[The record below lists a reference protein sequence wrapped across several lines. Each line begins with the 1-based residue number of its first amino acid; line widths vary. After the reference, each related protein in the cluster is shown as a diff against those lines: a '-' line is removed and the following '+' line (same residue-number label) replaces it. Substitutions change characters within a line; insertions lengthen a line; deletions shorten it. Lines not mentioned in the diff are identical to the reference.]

1 MNLTTRITA
10 ASALAACALFFN
22 TKAAADIDAPSG
34 VYVLENTHGYIT
46 ISYSHLGFSTPH
58 VGFNSFEVT
67 LDFDAAAPENSTV
80 NVVVDATS
88 VDSRVADFDDHLNGE
103 DFFQTDKYPEITFAS
118 TKVEMTGPDTAL
130 ITGDLT
136 IKDQTHPVT
145 LDAKLNKAAEH
156 PMRKVTMMGFNAT
169 ATISRS
175 QWGLGYAV
183 PVVGDEVDLDIT
195 VEMMPGS

>member
-1 MNLTTRITA
+1 MNLTRMTA
-10 ASALAACALFFN
+10 ASALVAGALFFN
-22 TKAAADIDAPSG
+22 AKATAEIEAPSG
-34 VYVLENTHGYIT
+34 VYILENTHGYIT

-58 VGFNSFEVT
+58 VGFNSFDVT
-67 LDFDAAAPENSTV
+67 LNFDAAAPENSTV
-80 NVVVDATS
+80 NVVVDAAS

-145 LDAKLNKAAEH
+145 LDAKLNKAGEH
-156 PMRKVTMMGFNAT
+156 PMMKVTIMGFNAT
-169 ATISRS
+169 ATLNRS

-183 PVVGDEVDLDIT
+183 PMVGDEVDLDIT
-195 VEMMPGS
+195 VEMMPEG

>member
-1 MNLTTRITA
+1 MNLIRSTA
-10 ASALAACALFFN
+10 ASALVAGTLFFN
-22 TKAAADIDAPSG
+22 VNAAADIEAPSG
-34 VYVLENTHGYIT
+34 TYVVESTHAYIT

-58 VGFNSFEVT
+58 VGFNDFDVT
-67 LDFDAAAPENSTV
+67 LEFDAAAPENSTL

-103 DFFQTDKYPEITFAS
+103 DFFQTDMYPEITFAS
-118 TKVEMTGPDTAL
+118 TKIEMTGPDTAL

-145 LDAKLNKAAEH
+145 LEATLNKAGMH
-156 PMRKVTMMGFNAT
+156 PMLKTTVMGFNAS
-169 ATISRS
+169 ATLNRS

-183 PVVGDEVDLDIT
+183 PMVGDEVDLEIT
-195 VEMMPGS
+195 VEMMPKG

>member
-1 MNLTTRITA
+1 MNPIARLTA
-10 ASALAACALFFN
+10 ASALAAAAILPSTQAL
-22 TKAAADIDAPSG
+22 ADIEAPSG
-34 VYVLENTHGYIT
+34 TYVLEDTHAYIT

-58 VGFNSFEVT
+58 VGFNSFDVT
-67 LDFDAAAPENSTV
+67 LDFDAAAPENSSL

-103 DFFQTDKYPEITFAS
+103 DFFQTDQYPEITFTS
-118 TKVEMTGPDTAL
+118 TKIEMTGPDTAM

-145 LDAKLNKAAEH
+145 LDAKLNKAGMH
-156 PMRKVTMMGFNAT
+156 PMLKTTVMGFNAS
-169 ATISRS
+169 ATLNRS

-183 PVVGDEVDLDIT
+183 PMVGDEVDLEIT
-195 VEMMPGS
+195 VEMMPKG